1 MKFPIHRV
9 DQQNALE
16 TVIFMVGR
24 CVSTTP
30 IETERTGEKRP
41 LRKISRNVLCLILGF
56 RVSTSAAQNAWHQLK
71 GRKVTIMAEY
81 IKREDAIKSFL
92 DADTDIM
99 ADYGPDYGIECGFSR
114 DRVKEIL
121 GSLLAADVAEVRH
134 GRWIEYPRAHYF
146 KCSGCKYTVPYR
158 KAIFVN
164 GNREYNYCPHCGALM
179 KEDEH
184 EAG

>member
-56 RVSTSAAQNAWHQLK
+56 RVSTSAAQNAWHLLK

-121 GSLLAADVAEVRH
+121 DSLLAADVSEVRH
-134 GRWIEYPRAHYF
+134 GRWILIRMQAASAIF
-146 KCSGCKYTVPYR
+146 KCSECGREEIFDAYHRLENTPY
-158 KAIFVN
+158 
-164 GNREYNYCPHCGALM
+164 CHCGALM
-179 KEDEH
+179 REAEH
-184 EAG
+184 D

>member
-81 IKREDAIKSFL
+81 IKREDAINLLWLF
-92 DADTDIM
+92 ADESCASVVSDFE
-99 ADYGPDYGIECGFSR
+99 AVPS
-114 DRVKEIL
+114 
-121 GSLLAADVAEVRH
+121 ADVAEVRH
-134 GRWIEYPRAHYF
+134 GRWIELDECANEGVY
-146 KCSGCKYTVPYR
+146 CSVCHKKVYKIDYAWSNNPVKMKSP
-158 KAIFVN
+158 
-164 GNREYNYCPHCGALM
+164 YCPNCGARM
-179 KEDEH
+179 DKEPAH
-184 EAG
+184 EQK

>member
-1 MKFPIHRV
+1 MNMKSPIHRV

-121 GSLLAADVAEVRH
+121 DSLLAADVAEVRH
-134 GRWIEYPRAHYF
+134 GHWVFEPGKIPY
-146 KCSGCKYTVPYR
+146 CSECKKYSDDGDKGAT
-158 KAIFVN
+158 I
-164 GNREYNYCPHCGALM
+164 CPWCGARM
-179 KEDEH
+179 DKEDEN
-184 EAG
+184 EVSES